1 MGEKCNSGK
10 IEREAMTL
18 FYEGVVTGVLL
29 NSEYYLRDSKYSIIN
44 KRDSWV
50 PTLFKVASHSE
61 NDGWKVIV
69 FSM

>member
-18 FYEGVVTGVLL
+18 FYECVVTVVLL

-44 KRDSWV
+44 KERFMGPYSV
-50 PTLFKVASHSE
+50 QGSQSQ
-61 NDGWKVIV
+61 
-69 FSM
+69 